1 MQYTY
6 TTIISKKD
14 STFYAKIPDID
25 SCITTGKSLQ
35 EAISQITDALN
46 LCLTVLEDEGVVP
59 KRPTP
64 KIFLYLF
71 GQIQMNTERLI
82 LHSEKKLYKGG
93 PLCPNPSNPKPISR
107 PSKPSA

>member
-1 MQYTY
+1 MQYYY
-6 TTIISKKD
+6 TAVISKKD
-14 STFYAKIPDID
+14 STFYAKVPDID

-64 KIFLYLF
+64 KIDFPHLTTDILVS
-71 GQIQMNTERLI
+71 IQADTDEYRRAHI
-82 LHSEKKLYKGG
+82 
-93 PLCPNPSNPKPISR
+93 
-107 PSKPSA
+107 A

>member
-14 STFYAKIPDID
+14 STFYATVPDID

-46 LCLTVLEDEGVVP
+46 LCLTVLENEGVVP

-64 KIFLYLF
+64 KIDFPHLTTDILVS
-71 GQIQMNTERLI
+71 IQADTDKYRKAHI
-82 LHSEKKLYKGG
+82 
-93 PLCPNPSNPKPISR
+93 
-107 PSKPSA
+107 A

>member
-64 KIFLYLF
+64 KIDFPHL
-71 GQIQMNTERLI
+71 TTDI
-82 LHSEKKLYKGG
+82 LV
-93 PLCPNPSNPKPISR
+93 
-107 PSKPSA
+107 SADTDKYRKAHIA

>member
-35 EAISQITDALN
+35 EVISQITDALN
-46 LCLTVLEDEGVVP
+46 LCLTVLENEGVVP

-64 KIFLYLF
+64 KIDFPHLTTDILVS
-71 GQIQMNTERLI
+71 IQADTDKYRKAHI
-82 LHSEKKLYKGG
+82 
-93 PLCPNPSNPKPISR
+93 
-107 PSKPSA
+107 A

>member
-14 STFYAKIPDID
+14 STFYAKVPDID

-46 LCLTVLEDEGVVP
+46 LCLTVLEDEGVAP
-59 KRPTP
+59 KQSTLQTNLPHLATD
-64 KIFLYLF
+64 ILVS
-71 GQIQMNTERLI
+71 IQADTDEYRKAHI
-82 LHSEKKLYKGG
+82 
-93 PLCPNPSNPKPISR
+93 
-107 PSKPSA
+107 A

>member
-1 MQYTY
+1 MFYTLYTY
-6 TTIISKKD
+6 TAVITESD
-14 STFYAKIPDID
+14 GTFYAKVPDID

-64 KIFLYLF
+64 KIDFPHLTTNILVS
-71 GQIQMNTERLI
+71 IQADTDEYRRAHI
-82 LHSEKKLYKGG
+82 
-93 PLCPNPSNPKPISR
+93 
-107 PSKPSA
+107 A

>member
-14 STFYAKIPDID
+14 RTFYAKVPDID

-64 KIFLYLF
+64 KIDFPHLTTNILVS
-71 GQIQMNTERLI
+71 IQADTDEYRRAHI
-82 LHSEKKLYKGG
+82 
-93 PLCPNPSNPKPISR
+93 
-107 PSKPSA
+107 A

>member
-14 STFYAKIPDID
+14 STFYAKVPDID
-25 SCITTGKSLQ
+25 SCITTGKSLL

-64 KIFLYLF
+64 KIDFPHLTTDILVS
-71 GQIQMNTERLI
+71 IQADTDEYRRAHI
-82 LHSEKKLYKGG
+82 
-93 PLCPNPSNPKPISR
+93 
-107 PSKPSA
+107 A

>member
-14 STFYAKIPDID
+14 STFYATVPDID

-35 EAISQITDALN
+35 EAIFQITDALN

-64 KIFLYLF
+64 KIDFPHLTTDILVS
-71 GQIQMNTERLI
+71 IQADTDKYRKAHI
-82 LHSEKKLYKGG
+82 
-93 PLCPNPSNPKPISR
+93 
-107 PSKPSA
+107 A

>member
-14 STFYAKIPDID
+14 STFYAKVPDID

-46 LCLTVLEDEGVVP
+46 LCLTVLEDEGVVH

-64 KIFLYLF
+64 KIDFPHLTTDILVS
-71 GQIQMNTERLI
+71 IQADTDEYRRAHI
-82 LHSEKKLYKGG
+82 
-93 PLCPNPSNPKPISR
+93 
-107 PSKPSA
+107 A

>member
-14 STFYAKIPDID
+14 STFYAKVPDID

-46 LCLTVLEDEGVVP
+46 LCLTVLEDEGVAP
-59 KRPTP
+59 KRSTS
-64 KIFLYLF
+64 KIDFPHLTTDILIS
-71 GQIQMNTERLI
+71 IQADTDEYRKTHI
-82 LHSEKKLYKGG
+82 
-93 PLCPNPSNPKPISR
+93 
-107 PSKPSA
+107 A